1 MALESAAI
9 GVVLTQTYYDTQ
21 KAPQQVLMKKKKKNI
36 TSNLSISLSLSL
48 SLGLPTFTVDPPLTT
63 TDPPHCATSPLD
75 SHPSLPI
82 HPSPPLILLP
92 EPLLTKPRPS
102 SFGLPGVAFHVP
114 FLPPLIANDDKL
126 QPPLLTD
133 DPYLLHTHFIQIP
146 CLLTYVPRQFT
157 Y

>member
-1 MALESAAI
+1 MERR
-9 GVVLTQTYYDTQ
+9 
-21 KAPQQVLMKKKKKNI
+21 KKKKKLLQI
-36 TSNLSISLSLSL
+36 SLSLSLSL

-133 DPYLLHTHFIQIP
+133 NPYLLHTHF
-146 CLLTYVPRQFT
+146 T
-157 Y
+157 

>member
-21 KAPQQVLMKKKKKNI
+21 KAPQQVLMKKKK
-36 TSNLSISLSLSL
+36 TLLQISLSLSL
-48 SLGLPTFTVDPPLTT
+48 SLGFPTFTGDPPLTT

-126 QPPLLTD
+126 QHPLLTD
-133 DPYLLHTHFIQIP
+133 NPYLLHTHF
-146 CLLTYVPRQFT
+146 T
-157 Y
+157 